1 MAERKATN
9 KYYPPEWTPDQGS
22 LNTFRGSHPLRDR
35 ARKLHQGIM
44 IMRFELPFN
53 IWCSGCGE
61 HIGMGVRYNAE
72 KTRVG
77 YYYTTPI
84 FKFRMRCQYC
94 ANYFEIQTDPK
105 NFEYV
110 VVNGASRKNEKG
122 ELTEG
127 ESVSIEGKE
136 EAAKIASDPMYRLEH
151 HAEDEKKAEDAT
163 PRIGKL
169 LVCEHM
175 MWPVHNCIGLQALK
189 EEMKDDF
196 TLNQVLRKSFREKKA
211 QIKAEVEK
219 DEQLKSKASL
229 SIPLVSE
236 KQEDVSTARRTVFA
250 SSSSSEDSKRK
261 RLDIKLQPIFSSSS
275 SSSSSTTDTPER
287 KRAKIAL
294 LKACKTAKG
303 TQVEKNITVS
313 SKKVTKSVLGIRR
326 KSE

>member
-1 MAERKATN
+1 M
-9 KYYPPEWTPDQGS
+9 
-22 LNTFRGSHPLRDR
+22 
-35 ARKLHQGIM
+35 
-44 IMRFELPFN
+44 
-53 IWCSGCGE
+53 
-61 HIGMGVRYNAE
+61 
-72 KTRVG
+72 
-77 YYYTTPI
+77 
-84 FKFRMRCQYC
+84 
-94 ANYFEIQTDPK
+94 
-105 NFEYV
+105 
-110 VVNGASRKNEKG
+110 
-122 ELTEG
+122 
-127 ESVSIEGKE
+127 
-136 EAAKIASDPMYRLEH
+136 
-151 HAEDEKKAEDAT
+151 
-163 PRIGKL
+163 L
-169 LVCEHM
+169 LV
-175 MWPVHNCIGLQALK
+175 LQ
-189 EEMKDDF
+189 
-196 TLNQVLRKSFREKKA
+196 EKKA

-275 SSSSSTTDTPER
+275 SSSTTDTPER